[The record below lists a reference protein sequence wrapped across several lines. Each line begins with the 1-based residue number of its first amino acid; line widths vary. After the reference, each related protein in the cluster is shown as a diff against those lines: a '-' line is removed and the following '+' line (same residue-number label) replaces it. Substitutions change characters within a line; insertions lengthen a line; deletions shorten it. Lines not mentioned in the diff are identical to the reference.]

1 MSKEKTGVQE
11 WAKHSFN
18 FQKGCLNGCKYCYA
32 RRILKRFEPDVDFD
46 NPKIC
51 LTKTAERLL
60 YKKVGGVIMF
70 PTMHDI
76 CAGNKI
82 LYKQYLYLLL
92 RNDNKVLV
100 VTKGNKE
107 MFEVID
113 YLVTNCPDKLQNL
126 ELRVTIGSID
136 NDILEYFEP
145 NAPSCYERIN
155 TLRYALLNG
164 IKNISISCEPMLDK
178 SVINLIQT
186 AKELNCDIWFGL
198 ANGFYED
205 GMPKITDDWVQMII
219 NTSKKYDFI
228 KLKDS
233 LNGKRSKNND

>member
-1 MSKEKTGVQE
+1 MTKNKTGVQE

-32 RRILKRFEPDVDFD
+32 RRMLKRFEPEVDFD
-46 NPKIC
+46 NPVLH

-60 YKKVGGVIMF
+60 HKKVGGVIMF

-76 CAGNKI
+76 CSGNKN
-82 LYKQYLYLLL
+82 LYMQYLYLLL
-92 RNDNKVLV
+92 RNDNRVLV

-113 YLVTNCPDKLQNL
+113 FLATNCHTKLKNL

-136 NDILEYFEP
+136 NDVLGHFEP
-145 NAPSCYERIN
+145 NAPSCYERLN
-155 TLRYALLNG
+155 TLKYAVLNG
-164 IKNISISCEPMLDK
+164 IENISISCEPMLDK
-178 SVINLIQT
+178 SCVNLIQI
-186 AKELNCDIWFGL
+186 AKEFGCDIWFGL
-198 ANGFYED
+198 ANGFYEE

-233 LNGKRSKNND
+233 LSGKRGTND

>member
-1 MSKEKTGVQE
+1 MTKEKTGVQE

-18 FQKGCLNGCKYCYA
+18 FQKGCTNGCKYCYA
-32 RRILKRFEPDVDFD
+32 RRIMQRFEPDIDFE
-46 NPKIC
+46 NPVLH
-51 LTKTAERLL
+51 LTKTAAALL
-60 YKKVGGVIMF
+60 QKTVGGVIMF

-76 CAGNKI
+76 SGLN
-82 LYKQYLYLLL
+82 KQYYKHYLYMLL
-92 RNDNKVLV
+92 NNNNKVLV

-107 MFEVID
+107 IFEVID
-113 YLVTNCPDKLQNL
+113 HIVTNCPDKLHNL

-136 NDILEYFEP
+136 NDTLKHFEP

-178 SVINLIQT
+178 SVIDLIQT

-198 ANGFYED
+198 ANGFFEE
-205 GMPKITDDWVQMII
+205 GMPKITDDWVQLII
-219 NTSKKYDFI
+219 NTAKTTDFI

-233 LNGKRSKNND
+233 LTGKRRKQK

>member
-1 MSKEKTGVQE
+1 MTKNKTGVQE

-32 RRILKRFEPDVDFD
+32 RKMLKRFEPDVDFD
-46 NPKIC
+46 KPEIC

-60 YKKVGGVIMF
+60 HKKVGGLIMF

-76 CAGNKI
+76 CAGNKN

-113 YLVTNCPDKLQNL
+113 YLVTNCPNKLNNL
-126 ELRVTIGSID
+126 ELRVTIGSVD
-136 NDILEYFEP
+136 NEVLKHFEP
-145 NAPSCYERIN
+145 NAESCYNR
-155 TLRYALLNG
+155 LSVLKYAVLNG
-164 IKNISISCEPMLDK
+164 IEKISISCEPMLDK
-178 SVINLIQT
+178 SCINLIQT
-186 AKELNCDIWFGL
+186 ALEFGCDIWFGL
-198 ANGFYED
+198 ANGFYEE

-219 NTSKKYDFI
+219 NTSKNHNFI

-233 LNGKRSKNND
+233 LSGKRGTR